1 MNGDSPLISIIVPV
15 YNVEPYVGQCV
26 RSLREQ
32 TYKNIEVI
40 MVDDGSTDN
49 SYEVCRAAIDGDER
63 FNLLRNPVCKGV
75 SAARNIG
82 LEQAKG
88 DLLGFVDPD
97 DWIEADLYESLYG
110 MYRASG
116 ADIVQCG
123 YCYHLKDGRVEMN
136 TAKRDEIF
144 DRHTALELL
153 FQDRLIKS
161 YVWNKLYRRSLFDGI
176 AFPEGRTF
184 EDILTLPKVFERA
197 NSVCVIADV
206 KYHYVEH
213 ARGIVF
219 QAFRKNRWDD
229 YLYALNKKYEYA
241 KQWGVWKDSDR
252 FLANM
257 YLRILDRHLVYSNST
272 TSQQDLLKSLDE
284 NINGLHL
291 LRLSPYLAMRRF
303 LCLHGFVF
311 YRCLTKLCFKLKRH
325 NN

>member
-1 MNGDSPLISIIVPV
+1 MNVDSPLISIIVPV
-15 YNVEPYVGQCV
+15 YNVELYVGQCV

-63 FNLLRNPVCKGV
+63 FKLLRNFKNCGL
-75 SAARNIG
+75 SETRNLAIS
-82 LEQAKG
+82 QASG
-88 DLLGFVDPD
+88 ELLGFVDSD
-97 DWIEADLYESLYG
+97 DWIEPEMYERLLHAYVNS
-110 MYRASG
+110 
-116 ADIVQCG
+116 DVDVVQCG
-123 YCYHLKDGRVEMN
+123 YYFHLLDGRVLEN
-136 TAKRDEIF
+136 TVKENTRLSAQV
-144 DRHTALELL
+144 ALEQL
-153 FQDRLIKS
+153 FQDKIVKN
-161 YVWNKLYRRSLFDGI
+161 YVWNKLYRKSLFDGI
-176 AFPEGRTF
+176 QFPVGRTF
-184 EDILTLPKVFERA
+184 EDIIILPMVLRRA
-197 NSVCVIADV
+197 GSVLIIKDIG
-206 KYHYVEH
+206 YHYMEQQ
-213 ARGIVF
+213 GSIVTR
-219 QAFRKNRWDD
+219 AFRLNQWDD

-272 TSQQDLLKSLDE
+272 TSQQELLKSLDE
-284 NINGLHL
+284 NINGFHL

-311 YRCLTKLCFKLKRH
+311 YRCLTKLCFKLERH